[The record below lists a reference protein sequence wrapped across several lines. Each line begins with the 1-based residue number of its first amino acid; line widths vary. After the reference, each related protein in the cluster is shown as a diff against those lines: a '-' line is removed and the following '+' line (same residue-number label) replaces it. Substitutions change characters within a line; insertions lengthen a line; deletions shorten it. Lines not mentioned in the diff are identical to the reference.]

1 MGFLS
6 FQPTPTA
13 DLSAERSY
21 AFGQTCGEAIELL
34 LCAVERLAPHT
45 SAFDRCCMAEAII
58 EHMDGRPSDT
68 SWDDVTAGVRAT
80 APRFRAAE
88 LESV

>member
-1 MGFLS
+1 MSQS
-6 FQPTPTA
+6 FQPHTA
-13 DLSAERSY
+13 EDVSAERSY
-21 AFGQTCGEAIELL
+21 AFGQACGEAIEFL

-58 EHMDGRPSDT
+58 EHLGGRPSDP

-88 LESV
+88 VAA